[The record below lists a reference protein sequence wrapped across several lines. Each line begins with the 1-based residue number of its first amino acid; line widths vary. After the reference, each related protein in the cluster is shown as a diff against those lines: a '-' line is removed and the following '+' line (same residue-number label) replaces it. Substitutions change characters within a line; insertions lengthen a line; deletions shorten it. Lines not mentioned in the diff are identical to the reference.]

1 MKKLSIC
8 VLLAITLLY
17 SHNRIG
23 AAQEKVVE
31 LKAHR
36 LQISGK
42 DWALE
47 ISVPPDFISE
57 KQFETED
64 SFLLRNTKTDF
75 SIRANLEKASTEG
88 DSIAVR
94 EYYEKIGY
102 KSPIKTKDIKRYEI
116 GEAAIREFT
125 IKDSRFQVLGGG
137 TLVVKN
143 VIYYLAHDGY
153 WAVVHMIKLRY
164 DRSDKKLFEEI
175 LKNIKIVRLTGEANP
190 TGRDT

>member
-8 VLLAITLLY
+8 VLLVITLLY
-17 SHNRIG
+17 FHNTIS
-23 AAQEKVVE
+23 ATPEKTAD
-31 LKAHR
+31 LKAYR
-36 LQISGK
+36 LQVSGK
-42 DWALE
+42 NWALE
-47 ISVPPDFISE
+47 ISVPPDFLSE
-57 KQFETED
+57 KQFEMED
-64 SFLLRNTKTDF
+64 SFLLRNAKTDF

-88 DSIAVR
+88 DSIAAR
-94 EYYEKIGY
+94 EYYEKIGF

-125 IKDSRFQVLGGG
+125 VKDSRFQVLGGG
-137 TLVVKN
+137 TLVAKN

-153 WAVVHMIKLRY
+153 WAVVHIIKLRY